1 MKEKVVSPA
10 QFYRVNGSGNTLKRH
25 AVLRPGYLV
34 AGRGSLLSLLA
45 MISFSAC
52 APCGGEAPE
61 PEQGSGVAVSD
72 GDAAAVLEGSAV
84 EPVPVLQ
91 TVQGRRFT
99 QAISDCV
106 SAGTLLVCRS
116 ADRMQV
122 LVYDDSSE
130 PVLVRPSAF
139 AVHRLMVL
147 DEQHVLVR
155 PEAGNAVTLVR
166 SVENTVSAYDDML
179 TGELVDAVVLGDGAV
194 AGVVRSETAAQLRI
208 LFDATGEQAL
218 RDQASLPAIDLALS
232 PAGAV
237 VLPGR
242 VVVVASFRERR
253 LDFYEVQ
260 PDQIQPKGSA
270 EVPFRPTALHRLPD
284 GRLLAL
290 PATGT
295 QAAIL
300 QAEPGA
306 EAQLVEM
313 PAIPTMVRFHGESL
327 FAWSAG
333 ESSLIQANL
342 QGEAMQ
348 ELVSRASISGTVR
361 TLVVSDDGELAWTL
375 TDDGT
380 ISVWQTKPLALR
392 DAVSVPG
399 AICLHAIADSTSR
412 AMPQVVTAE
421 GLLTLEYGVAV
432 ER

>member
-1 MKEKVVSPA
+1 MKANVASLVQVPLLQRSGDP
-10 QFYRVNGSGNTLKRH
+10 VNQHRPCTSGRAAITRH
-25 AVLRPGYLV
+25 ALIVLT
-34 AGRGSLLSLLA
+34 LSMA
-45 MISFSAC
+45 TAC
-52 APCGGEAPE
+52 APCGGEPSQ
-61 PEQGSGVAVSD
+61 PTQGSASAASEV
-72 GDAAAVLEGSAV
+72 DASAALDGSAV
-84 EPVPVLQ
+84 APVPVLQ
-91 TVQGRRFT
+91 TAIGRRFI
-99 QAISDCV
+99 QAVSDCV
-106 SAGTLLVCRS
+106 SAGGHLVCRS
-116 ADRMQV
+116 ADRLQV
-122 LVYDDSSE
+122 LVYGESSE
-130 PVLVRPSAF
+130 PMLARPSAF

-155 PEAGNAVTLVR
+155 PEVGNAVTLVR
-166 SVENTVSAYDDML
+166 MGEGAATAYDDML

-194 AGVVRSETAAQLRI
+194 AGVVRSETAAQLRV
-208 LFDATGEQAL
+208 LFDAPGDQAL
-218 RDQASLPAIDLALS
+218 RDQVSLPAIDLALS

-270 EVPFRPTALHRLPD
+270 AVPFRPTALHRLPD

-300 QAEPGA
+300 QAEPDA
-306 EAQLVEM
+306 TAQTIEM
-313 PAIPTMVRFHGESL
+313 PAIPTLLRFRGESM

-348 ELVSRASISGTVR
+348 ELVSRAPVSGTV
-361 TLVVSDDGELAWTL
+361 TSLIVSTDGELAWTL
-375 TDDGT
+375 TEDGT
-380 ISVWQTKPLALR
+380 LSAWQTKPLALR
-392 DAVSVPG
+392 DTVSVPG
-399 AICLHAIADSTSR
+399 AICLHAIADSNSD

-421 GLLTLEYGVAV
+421 GLLMLEYGVAV
-432 ER
+432 GR

>member
-1 MKEKVVSPA
+1 
-10 QFYRVNGSGNTLKRH
+10 
-25 AVLRPGYLV
+25 
-34 AGRGSLLSLLA
+34 
-45 MISFSAC
+45 
-52 APCGGEAPE
+52 
-61 PEQGSGVAVSD
+61 
-72 GDAAAVLEGSAV
+72 
-84 EPVPVLQ
+84 
-91 TVQGRRFT
+91 
-99 QAISDCV
+99 
-106 SAGTLLVCRS
+106 
-116 ADRMQV
+116 MQV
-122 LVYDDSSE
+122 LVYGASPE
-130 PVLVRPSAF
+130 PVLARPSAF

-155 PEAGNAVTLVR
+155 PEVGNAVTLVR
-166 SVENTVSAYDDML
+166 SVESTVSAYDDML

-194 AGVVRSETAAQLRI
+194 AGVVRSERAAQLRI
-208 LFDATGEQAL
+208 LFDAPGEQAL
-218 RDQASLPAIDLALS
+218 RDQASLPAIELALS

-270 EVPFRPTALHRLPD
+270 ALPFRPTALHRLPD

-300 QAEPGA
+300 QAEPDA
-306 EAQLVEM
+306 EAQLIEM
-313 PAIPTMVRFHGESL
+313 PAIPTIVRFHGESL

-348 ELVSRASISGTVR
+348 ELVSRASIPGTVR

-375 TDDGT
+375 TEEGT
-380 ISVWQTKPLALR
+380 LSVWQTKPLALR
-392 DAVSVPG
+392 DTVSVPG
-399 AICLHAIADSTSR
+399 AIWLHPVADSTSG

>member
-1 MKEKVVSPA
+1 MKANVAFLVQAPLL
-10 QFYRVNGSGNTLKRH
+10 QRSGDRAHQHRPRTLGRATITRH
-25 AVLRPGYLV
+25 ALIVLT
-34 AGRGSLLSLLA
+34 LSMA
-45 MISFSAC
+45 TAC
-52 APCGGEAPE
+52 SPCGGEPSQPA
-61 PEQGSGVAVSD
+61 QGSASAASEVDVS
-72 GDAAAVLEGSAV
+72 AALDGSAV
-84 EPVPVLQ
+84 APVAVLQ
-91 TVQGRRFT
+91 TAIGRRFI
-99 QAISDCV
+99 QSVSDCV
-106 SAGTLLVCRS
+106 SAGGHLVCRS
-116 ADRMQV
+116 ADRLQV
-122 LVYDDSSE
+122 LVYGESSE
-130 PVLVRPSAF
+130 PMLARPSAF

-155 PEAGNAVTLVR
+155 PEVGNAITLVR
-166 SVENTVSAYDDML
+166 MFEGAATAYDDML

-194 AGVVRSETAAQLRI
+194 AGVVRSETAAQLRV
-208 LFDATGEQAL
+208 LFDAPGERAL

-253 LDFYEVQ
+253 LDFYELQ
-260 PDQIQPKGSA
+260 PDQILPKGSA
-270 EVPFRPTALHRLPD
+270 SVPFRPTALHRLPD

-300 QAEPGA
+300 QAEPDA
-306 EAQLVEM
+306 ETQLIEM
-313 PAIPTMVRFHGESL
+313 PAIPTMVRFRGESL

-348 ELVSRASISGTVR
+348 ELVSRASIPGTVR
-361 TLVVSDDGELAWTL
+361 TFVVSDDGELAWTL
-375 TDDGT
+375 TEEGT
-380 ISVWQTKPLALR
+380 LSVWQTKPLALR
-392 DAVSVPG
+392 DTVSVPG
-399 AICLHAIADSTSR
+399 AIWLHPVADSTSG

>member
-1 MKEKVVSPA
+1 MA
-10 QFYRVNGSGNTLKRH
+10 T
-25 AVLRPGYLV
+25 
-34 AGRGSLLSLLA
+34 
-45 MISFSAC
+45 AC
-52 APCGGEAPE
+52 APCGGEPSQPA
-61 PEQGSGVAVSD
+61 QGSASAASEVDVS
-72 GDAAAVLEGSAV
+72 AALDGSAV
-84 EPVPVLQ
+84 APVAVLQ
-91 TVQGRRFT
+91 TAIGRRFI
-99 QAISDCV
+99 QSVSDCV
-106 SAGTLLVCRS
+106 SAGGHLVCRS
-116 ADRMQV
+116 ADRLQV
-122 LVYDDSSE
+122 LVYGESSE
-130 PVLVRPSAF
+130 PMLARPSAF

-155 PEAGNAVTLVR
+155 PEVGNAITLVR
-166 SVENTVSAYDDML
+166 MFEGAATAYDDML

-194 AGVVRSETAAQLRI
+194 AGVVRSETAAQLRV
-208 LFDATGEQAL
+208 LFDAPGERAL

-253 LDFYEVQ
+253 LDFYELQ
-260 PDQIQPKGSA
+260 PDQILPKGSA
-270 EVPFRPTALHRLPD
+270 AVPFRPTALHRLPD

-300 QAEPGA
+300 QAEPDA
-306 EAQLVEM
+306 ETQLIEM
-313 PAIPTMVRFHGESL
+313 PAIPTMVRFRGESL

-361 TLVVSDDGELAWTL
+361 TFVVSDDGELAWTL
-375 TDDGT
+375 TEEGT
-380 ISVWQTKPLALR
+380 LSVWQTKPLALR
-392 DAVSVPG
+392 DTVSVPG
-399 AICLHAIADSTSR
+399 AIWLHPVADSTSG